1 MIVVVVY
8 QCFLLLLLLLFTSIA
23 HERDSFLASIKRN
36 LNGEIKFDP
45 DRVPFLNC
53 FFLEHVPGTRQPVSS
68 SVRRYVALGKA
79 FMCISKLNKQTPLF
93 P

>member
-45 DRVPFLNC
+45 DRVPFL
-53 FFLEHVPGTRQPVSS
+53 FFP
-68 SVRRYVALGKA
+68 
-79 FMCISKLNKQTPLF
+79 
-93 P
+93 